1 MYAYVKVHIIY
12 VHVLYSLE
20 SFPLDDKLSQ
30 YLKMAWELPVEK
42 GSEYSL
48 PAMMPIR
55 LQQ

>member
-55 LQQ
+55 L